1 MEKPLSYFD
10 WELHF
15 RNSPNPAHQDTL
27 SQEDFQLK
35 EAFKN
40 LLRCFSKRESII
52 RSGGILSS
60 QFNFLNIN
68 LKNGIINCVINNQ
81 SLEEFKIQVN
91 KKKKFINHKCQ
102 EFRNL
107 NKFKKYFC
115 SHLIRLFFIL
125 KEIDI
130 KNTNELLKHI
140 STHDYDFF
148 PKIKSKKGLKSL
160 NWTARN

>member
-15 RNSPNPAHQDTL
+15 RSNSDPKHQDFL
-27 SQEDFQLK
+27 SQKDFQLK
-35 EAFKN
+35 EDFKN
-40 LLRCFSKRESII
+40 LLRYFSKRESLIK
-52 RSGGILSS
+52 SGGILSS
-60 QFNFLNIN
+60 QFNFLDMNIS
-68 LKNGIINCVINNQ
+68 NGIINCVIKNQ
-81 SLEEFKIQVN
+81 SPKEFQIQVN

-102 EFRNL
+102 EFRAL

-125 KEIDI
+125 IEIDI

-148 PKIKSKKGLKSL
+148 PKIKSKKGFKSF
-160 NWTARN
+160 N